1 MLYQEIARHVG
12 AHRLSER
19 ASVGLPN
26 ISISDD

>member
-1 MLYQEIARHVG
+1 VG
-12 AHRLSER
+12 ARIVLSER